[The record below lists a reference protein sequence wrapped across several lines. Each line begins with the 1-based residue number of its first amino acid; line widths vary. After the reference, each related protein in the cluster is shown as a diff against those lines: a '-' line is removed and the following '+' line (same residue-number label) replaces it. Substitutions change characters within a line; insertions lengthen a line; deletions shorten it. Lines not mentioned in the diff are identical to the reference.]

1 MELKLKETP
10 KNPIIIEGFP
20 GFGLIGSIVT
30 EFLLDHCDCSLIGRY
45 WFEELPA
52 TVAIHE
58 GKLIHP
64 IGIFYNKKHNIVIVH
79 SISGT
84 SGIEWKAADL
94 IIQLAGMTKAQQL
107 ICVEGVGTTTETDT
121 GAVFYHTNNEKAKK
135 KLDELKVKPLKEG
148 IILGIT
154 SSIIL
159 KTDLATCCLF
169 AETHS
174 ALPDSKAAAKIIE
187 VLDGYLGL
195 KVDYKPLLKQA
206 EKFEDKLRTIMDKG
220 QQAMDSQEKKQMS
233 YVG

>member
-10 KNPIIIEGFP
+10 KNPLIIEGFP

-30 EFLLDHCDCSLIGRY
+30 EFLIEHCECKLIGRY

-58 GKLIHP
+58 HKVLHP
-64 IGIFYNKKHNIVIVH
+64 IGIFYNKKNNLLIVH
-79 SISGT
+79 AITGT
-84 SGIEWKAADL
+84 TNIEWKAANL
-94 IIQLAGMTKAQQL
+94 IIELADRCKAREL
-107 ICVEGVGTTTETDT
+107 VCVEGVGSTIESDEHNVFSYTNDASIQKRLETT
-121 GAVFYHTNNEKAKK
+121 G
-135 KLDELKVKPLKEG
+135 VKPLKEG
-148 IILGIT
+148 IILGVT

-159 KTDLATCCLF
+159 KTDLPTCCLF

-187 VLDGYLGL
+187 VLDKYLGL
-195 KVDYKPLLKQA
+195 KIDYQPLLKQA
-206 EKFEDKLRTIMDKG
+206 ERFEEKLRSLMEKG
-220 QQAMDSQEKKQMS
+220 QEAMDTQEKKQMS